1 MRGQLATALYFVI
14 VGCAG
19 AAPQP
24 VPAPTPPAASPPA
37 SKPAEPTPEVAVA
50 RRVVGQLV
58 MEDVPEIPKA
68 LQERIRRYQNARSAS
83 VAGFAPGG
91 GLLIRTRFGQTTQ
104 LHHVRVAM
112 GARRQK
118 TFFGEPIG
126 AVATSPDPR
135 RPGAVFT
142 LDVGGSEFSQLFWL
156 DVETGATQMLTDGTS
171 RNIEPLFSP
180 DGRFVIYSS
189 TERNKKDFDLWRLDA
204 QTKERTLWFEG
215 AGLWLALDVAPAGD
229 RVLALRYISATKT
242 ELTVIRPGQGVEYRF
257 NAKADAAI
265 AFGPAVFDATGR
277 GVYYISDE
285 GREFK
290 ALRYRDLSSGRDQL
304 ISDESLQADVVDVVA
319 NPARTRLA
327 LRSNDQGFS
336 KVDVYE
342 VGRRRFRSRRRIGR
356 GVVSGLRFAP
366 DGRRMAFTLT
376 SPTTSGDVFVHDV
389 TRNRTERWTASEL
402 GGIDVERLRRFDVVE
417 YPTFDEVEPGRRR
430 TIPAMIVRPA
440 GEGPFPVVVII
451 HGGPEGQARPRFST
465 YNALIAGELGAA
477 IIRPNVRGST
487 GYGRTYTLLDNGEKR
502 EDSVK
507 DIGALLDWIKAQPDL
522 DESRVAV
529 LGASYGG
536 YMVLA
541 SAVHY
546 SDRLRAAVDVVGISN
561 FVTFLERTKAYRRDL
576 RRVEYG
582 DERDP
587 KMRAFLQS
595 ISPLNRA
602 EAIRIPMLVIQGLN
616 DPRVPA
622 TESEQIVRR
631 LRERGQDV
639 WYMLAKDEGHG
650 FRKKENR
657 DASLAAMLLFLQKY
671 L

>member
-1 MRGQLATALYFVI
+1 MQGHSAAALALAI
-14 VGCAG
+14 IGCAG

-24 VPAPTPPAASPPA
+24 VSAPAAKAATQPA
-37 SKPAEPTPEVAVA
+37 SKPVVSAPTIE

-68 LQERIRRYQNARSAS
+68 LRDRIRRYQNARSAS

-91 GLLIRTRFGQTTQ
+91 GLLIRTRFGQTAQ

-112 GARRQK
+112 GARQQK
-118 TFFGEPIG
+118 TFFREPIG
-126 AVATSPDPR
+126 AVATSPDSR
-135 RPGAVFT
+135 RPGVVFT
-142 LDVGGSEFSQLFWL
+142 MDAGGSEFSQLFWL
-156 DVETGATQMLTDGTS
+156 DVETGQTQMLTDGTS
-171 RNIEPLFSP
+171 RNTDPLFAS
-180 DGRFVIYSS
+180 DGRSVIYSS
-189 TERNKKDFDLWRLDA
+189 TERNKKDFDLWRIDA
-204 QTKERTLWFEG
+204 QSKERTLVFEG
-215 AGLWLALDVAPAGD
+215 EGLWLALDVAPGGE
-229 RVLALRYISATKT
+229 RILALRYISATKT
-242 ELTVIRPGQGVEYRF
+242 ELAVIRPQQGIEYRF
-257 NAKADAAI
+257 NAKADVPI
-265 AFGPAVFDATGR
+265 AFGAAVFDAKGA
-277 GVYYISDE
+277 GVYYVSDE

-290 ALRYRDLSSGRDQL
+290 ALRYRDLSSGRDRL
-304 ISDESLQADVVDVVA
+304 ISDASLQADVVDVVT

-327 LRSNDQGFS
+327 LRYNDGGFS
-336 KVDVYE
+336 KVDVYD
-342 VGRRRFRSRRRIGR
+342 VGRRRFRSRRRISR

-366 DGRRMAFTLT
+366 DGRRLAFTLT
-376 SPTTSGDVFVHDV
+376 SPTSSGDVFVHDV

-402 GGIDVERLRRFDVVE
+402 GGIDADRLRRFSVIE
-417 YPTFDEVEPGRRR
+417 YPTFDEIAPGRKR
-430 TIPAMIVRPA
+430 TIPAMIIRPS

-451 HGGPEGQARPRFST
+451 HGGPEGQARPRFSSSD
-465 YNALIAGELGAA
+465 ALIAGELGAA
-477 IIRPNVRGST
+477 VIRPNVRGST
-487 GYGRTYTLLDNGEKR
+487 GYGRSYTLLDNGYKR

-507 DIGALLDWIKAQPDL
+507 DIGALLDWIDVQPDL
-522 DESRVAV
+522 DASRVAV
-529 LGASYGG
+529 LGGSYGG

-546 SDRLRAAVDVVGISN
+546 SDRLRAAVDIVGISN
-561 FVTFLERTKAYRRDL
+561 FVTFLESTKAYRRDL

-602 EAIRIPMLVIQGLN
+602 EAIRVPMLVIQGLN

-622 TESEQIVRR
+622 TESEQIVSR
-631 LRERGQDV
+631 LREQGQDV
-639 WYMLAKDEGHG
+639 WYILAKDEGHG

-657 DASLAAMLLFLQKY
+657 DASLAATYLFLQKY